1 MIVTASLACLCGLM
15 CWRRETKQK
24 PKMNKTNVPFENPTA
39 DQDFPPPPHSP
50 TLQEIFP
57 KRKIKF

>member
-24 PKMNKTNVPFENPTA
+24 PNMNKADIPFENPTA
-39 DQDFPPPPHSP
+39 DPDFPPPPHSP
-50 TLQEIFP
+50 TLQEIFS
-57 KRKIKF
+57 